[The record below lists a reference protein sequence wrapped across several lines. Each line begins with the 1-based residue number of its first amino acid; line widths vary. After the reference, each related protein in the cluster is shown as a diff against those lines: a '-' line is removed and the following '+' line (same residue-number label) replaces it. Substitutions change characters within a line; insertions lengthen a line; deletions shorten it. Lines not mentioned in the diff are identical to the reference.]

1 MRGWRLDCSATES
14 LVLVVRGMNPSHFML
29 VDILVG
35 VGVRKASLVTDLQL
49 NGRFEQVACTNCSRW
64 ITTEER
70 YVAFLRYICQ
80 LERKAAG
87 AACPSAYLPCI
98 IEYALSNRE
107 TLVARPKSEDK
118 RNAILDAATRLFAER
133 GLTAAPTSAIS
144 KQAGVAEGTLF
155 TYFETKDDLIN
166 ALYREIKLELADA
179 IMSDF
184 PRKKNVRTRLRHIW
198 DRYVNWG
205 IANPRQRKVL
215 AQLQVSEVLT
225 KESKDA
231 TSAPFVEFQIMIR
244 DAIAQR
250 VFRNDLPAELI
261 SKSLAAL
268 VEATIDLTVS
278 KPSKANKYRDSGF
291 QMFWA
296 GITK

>member
-1 MRGWRLDCSATES
+1 
-14 LVLVVRGMNPSHFML
+14 
-29 VDILVG
+29 
-35 VGVRKASLVTDLQL
+35 
-49 NGRFEQVACTNCSRW
+49 
-64 ITTEER
+64 
-70 YVAFLRYICQ
+70 
-80 LERKAAG
+80 
-87 AACPSAYLPCI
+87 
-98 IEYALSNRE
+98 
-107 TLVARPKSEDK
+107 VARPKSEDK

-133 GLTAAPTSAIS
+133 GLTAAPTSEIS

-155 TYFETKDDLIN
+155 TYFKTKDDLIN

-179 IMSDF
+179 MMSDF
-184 PRKKNVRTRLRHIW
+184 PRKKKVDTRLRHVW

-205 IANPRQRKVL
+205 IANPKQHKVL

-225 KESKDA
+225 QESRDA
-231 TSAPFVEFQIMIR
+231 GSAPFVEFQIMIR
-244 DAIAQR
+244 DAIEQR
-250 VFRNDLPAELI
+250 VFRNDVPVELI

-278 KPSKANKYRDSGF
+278 NRSKAKQYRDSGF